1 MSVPSRKEV
10 TANDAADGL
19 FTVFEENFLLTAVT
33 AIEAAD
39 RLFTEVELNELFGV
53 EAAQES
59 FEEVTAI
66 EAEDRLSLFTEL
78 EHKELFGAEAAQDSI
93 EEEDRLFTEL
103 ELKQL
108 FGTEA
113 AQDYIEEAIEA
124 EDRLFTELELKELF
138 GMEAAQYLIQEGYIT
153 RGNMEHI
160 HNTLSNKYGFSGPL
174 KIDYIET
181 PEGQVVSSNVL
192 FRPMLQEWM
201 RSDPP
206 FDNVE
211 HYFPDYVAFR
221 SMDHDVDNTGGE
233 LAALHSDKDDRLIA

>member
-39 RLFTEVELNELFGV
+39 RLFTEVELKQLFGV

-59 FEEVTAI
+59 FEEVAAI
-66 EAEDRLSLFTEL
+66 KA
-78 EHKELFGAEAAQDSI
+78 
-93 EEEDRLFTEL
+93 EDRLFTEFEL
-103 ELKQL
+103 EEL
-108 FGTEA
+108 FGVEA
-113 AQDYIEEAIEA
+113 AQDPIEEVAAIEV

-138 GMEAAQYLIQEGYIT
+138 GVEVAQYLIEDEFFDILFNTGIFEGYIT

-160 HNTLSNKYGFSGPL
+160 HNTLSNKYGFSGAL

-181 PEGQVVSSNVL
+181 PQGQLVSSNVL

-221 SMDHDVDNTGGE
+221 SMDHDVDNTGE
-233 LAALHSDKDDRLIA
+233 AADDWNWTILFRTHPYRSPASRF